1 LADDI
6 TNITNTTNAINTT
19 DATINYRYFFSQLLK
34 AAPWPVI
41 ITDRTLVI
49 HHYNQHAARLFKAR
63 KSLQGV
69 KFDQLV
75 SDAAI
80 VELVQESIQSESSR
94 SGEYNK
100 DKTGI
105 AWKVS
110 VTPLAH
116 KPSKTKNKPPAA
128 PEAQINQKNQTAQI
142 NQTTETTQTNQ
153 AKHIYH
159 YFAIVIEDLTELR
172 RLERVRRDF
181 IANVSHELRTPLASV
196 RLLVETLEDAI
207 DTDPEKAQIFV
218 EKIETEVQYLT
229 SLVSELLEL
238 SRIESGQADM
248 VIEPIEAEKLVR
260 EAMARMLPLAQ
271 RHRVTLH
278 TEIRQGS
285 TLVAADSKQIG
296 RVLINLVHNA
306 IKFTPSGG
314 IIVIGTMLEPGEQ
327 AQRFFVRDT
336 GVGIRSEELP
346 RIFERFYKADR
357 ARSKASFIGPG
368 GGGGGLGLAIARHLV
383 EAHGGRIEV
392 ESTLGEGST
401 FSFTIPVVVQGQA

>member
-1 LADDI
+1 MAEDTTS
-6 TNITNTTNAINTT
+6 TNNTTN
-19 DATINYRYFFSQLLK
+19 ATINYRYFFSQLLE

-41 ITDRTLVI
+41 ITDRRLVI
-49 HHYNQHAARLFKAR
+49 HHYNQHATRLFKVR

-69 KFDQLV
+69 NLDQLV
-75 SDAAI
+75 SDPAI
-80 VELVQESIQSESSR
+80 VELVQESIQTKSSR
-94 SGEYNK
+94 SGEYNE
-100 DKTGI
+100 DKHGA

-110 VTPLAH
+110 VTPLEH
-116 KPSKTKNKPPAA
+116 KPPKTKNKRSAA
-128 PEAQINQKNQTAQI
+128 PAGQI
-142 NQTTETTQTNQ
+142 NQTKQ
-153 AKHIYH
+153 
-159 YFAIVIEDLTELR
+159 YFAIIIEDLTELR

-181 IANVSHELRTPLASV
+181 IANISHELRTPLASV

-229 SLVSELLEL
+229 ELVSELLEL

-271 RHRVTLH
+271 RHRVTLR

-314 IIVIGTMLEPGEQ
+314 VIVVGTMLEPGEQ

-336 GVGIRSEELP
+336 GVGIRPEELP

-357 ARSKASFIGPG
+357 ARSKATFIGPG

-392 ESTLGEGST
+392 QSTPGHGST
-401 FSFTIPVVVQGQA
+401 FSFIIPIAVGGKV